1 MDRKFYDATNI
12 CIEIMNSKEQVK
24 GGTWSRGTNSR
35 LPSDV
40 NLILQ

>member
-24 GGTWSRGTNSR
+24 GGLGLVVQIRVCR
-35 LPSDV
+35 LT
-40 NLILQ
+40 